1 MQTTVMAS
9 NFAVKIEGVDLSAP
23 LDDATVKAVKD
34 AWMQN
39 KVAVFPGQELKD
51 EDLLAFAG
59 RLGPIFKHI
68 QSTLHTGEKD
78 VMYMS
83 NREQKALVQGEL
95 YWHTDQSYTPKP
107 VFGTVLYGIEI
118 PKEGGETCFADL
130 AATYDT
136 LPDRLRNRIE
146 GEQAVYAAEKPG
158 HQRRVKLSDEE
169 RKKIPP
175 VVHPLVR
182 THPYLGRKALYLSPT
197 HISKIGGLSEAE
209 SEELLAELT
218 DHATKP
224 ERVYVHSWTAGDVIM
239 WDNTSV
245 MHKRNDFNSAE
256 RRFHKRTGFYLPDEL
271 STPF

>member
-9 NFAVKIEGVDLSAP
+9 NFAVKIEGVDLSEP
-23 LDDATVKAVKD
+23 LDDATFDAVRS
-34 AWMQN
+34 AWMQY
-39 KVAVFPGQELKD
+39 KVAVFPGQEL
-51 EDLLAFAG
+51 EDGGLLSFAG

-78 VMYMS
+78 IMYMS
-83 NREQKALVQGEL
+83 NRDQKALVQGEL

-136 LPDRLRNRIE
+136 LPDRLRGRVE
-146 GEQAVYAAEKPG
+146 GERAVYAAEKPG
-158 HQRRVKLSDEE
+158 HKRRITLSDEE

-175 VVHPLVR
+175 VVHPMVR

-197 HISKIGGLSEAE
+197 HISKIGELSESE

-224 ERVYVHSWTAGDVIM
+224 ERVYVHEWTPGDVIM

-245 MHKRNDFNSAE
+245 MHKRNNFNPAE
-256 RRFHKRTGFYLPDEL
+256 RRFHKRTGFYLPAEL